1 MYTFTV
7 GQRILSLC
15 REGIRSIHQCMSVE
29 GIIINESA
37 EFSRGVSL
45 PNLWDHIPK
54 HLLLGENLRKTHYVL
69 DNFYHMM

>member
-1 MYTFTV
+1 
-7 GQRILSLC
+7 
-15 REGIRSIHQCMSVE
+15 MSVE